1 MEASK
6 NVEGAVVTEVD
17 TVIYMEDSDTLPE
30 LTVPRSEELVLGTGV
45 QITPSKPHETT
56 EFNAAGIKDTTN
68 DVKLLKNKVDAL
80 TKENEELRTAS
91 DE

>member
-1 MEASK
+1 M
-6 NVEGAVVTEVD
+6 
-17 TVIYMEDSDTLPE
+17 
-30 LTVPRSEELVLGTGV
+30 GTGV
-45 QITPSKPHETT
+45 QISPSKPHKTT
-56 EFNAAGIKDTTN
+56 EFNAAGIKDIAT